1 MSRSWRFF
9 LGWALAMLVGMGVIS
24 QATVTADMSFFL
36 PSRPSA
42 EQQVLVDQLKN
53 GSVSRLLMLS
63 IEGGDVVQRAHVSRQ
78 LRENLVRQGLF
89 ITVQNGTQDS
99 LDAERDLLLRYRYVL
114 SPAVTPEHFTVPG
127 LRDAIGET
135 IDVLTSPMGTLI
147 KPFVMRDPTGELLS
161 LLNGLNPSSQPPL
174 EEGVWSSRDGQRA
187 LLLLQTRA
195 QGSDMDGQERAIEF
209 VRQAF
214 TNLVQPAELK
224 ALRLEMS
231 GPGLFAVNS
240 RAVIKE
246 EVSHLFLISSIAMLA
261 LLWGVYR
268 SPGLMLLGL
277 MPVASAV
284 VAGVVAVSLAHDTV
298 FAITIGFGT
307 SLVGEAVDYAIYYF
321 LQSSRGGLDEWRKRF
336 WPTVRLGV
344 MTTVF
349 GFGALLFSGF
359 PGLAQLGLHSLA
371 GVVCAALVTRFV
383 LPAVAGDKVRAPEPG
398 RIGAFMSDALRHVR
412 VLRWPL
418 LAMTLAS
425 SVYLLINRH
434 ALWTPDLS
442 VLSSVTVQE
451 ASRDVRLRS
460 DLGAPDARYMVVVQ
474 AADQEQALQS
484 AEQAARQLDA
494 LVRQGQIGGY
504 DNPARFL
511 PSQAMQ
517 KSRRDALPTSD
528 VLSER
533 LAQAL
538 VDSPLSASR
547 LRPFV
552 EDVSAARDK
561 PWMTRADL
569 DGSALSL
576 AVDALLTQSS
586 SGWTVLMPLRPVE
599 GAAAD
604 IPASLVRAALTGSGA
619 IFIDMKDEFESLY
632 GQYIAEAQWL
642 SLAGLVCI
650 VVLLV
655 WNLRSAAQVLQVMLP
670 LCSAVILV
678 VAGLHVSGE
687 RLHLLHLIGILLIVA
702 VGSNY
707 ALFFVRSNDASEM
720 DDLAVT
726 SLVTACMMGAI
737 GFGVLILS
745 SVPVLHAIG
754 ITVGPGVILAL
765 VLAAAWA
772 RVQR

>member
-1 MSRSWRFF
+1 MNRSWRFF
-9 LGWALAMLVGMGVIS
+9 LGWALAMLVGMGVIG

-78 LRENLVRQGLF
+78 LREDLVRQGLF

-99 LDAERDLLLRYRYVL
+99 LDAERNLLLRYRYVL

-135 IDVLTSPMGTLI
+135 IDVLTSPMGSLI

-161 LLNGLNPSSQPPL
+161 LLSGLNPGSQPPL
-174 EEGVWSSRDGQRA
+174 EEGVWASRDGQRA

-214 TNLVQPAELK
+214 ATLVQPAELK

-268 SPGLMLLGL
+268 SPRLMLLGL

-418 LAMTLAS
+418 MAMTLAS

-434 ALWTPDLS
+434 VLWTPDLS
-442 VLSSVTVQE
+442 ALSSVTVQE

-474 AADQEQALQS
+474 AADQEQALQG
-484 AEQAARQLDA
+484 AERAARQLDA

-547 LRPFV
+547 LGPFV
-552 EDVSAARDK
+552 EEVSAARDK

-599 GAAAD
+599 GVAAD
-604 IPASLVRAALTGSGA
+604 IPASIVRDALTGSGA
-619 IFIDMKDEFESLY
+619 VFIDMKDEFESLY

-650 VVLLV
+650 LVLLA
-655 WNLRSAAQVLQVMLP
+655 WSLRSAAQVLQVMLP

-678 VAGLHVSGE
+678 VAGLHAAGE

-720 DDLAVT
+720 DDLAVM
-726 SLVTACMMGAI
+726 SLVTACMTGAI

>member
-1 MSRSWRFF
+1 
-9 LGWALAMLVGMGVIS
+9 MLVGIGVIR

-63 IEGGDVVQRAHVSRQ
+63 IEGGDVVQRAAVSQ
-78 LRENLVRQGLF
+78 KLREALVRQGLF

-99 LDAERDLLLRYRYVL
+99 LDAERDFLLRHRYVL
-114 SPAVTPEHFTVPG
+114 SPAVTPEHFTVQG

-135 IDVLTSPMGTLI
+135 VDVLTSPMGSLI

-161 LLNGLNPSSQPPL
+161 LLSGLNPGSQPPL

-195 QGSDMDGQERAIEF
+195 LGSDMDGQEHAIES
-209 VRQAF
+209 VRHAF
-214 TNLVQPAELK
+214 ANLVQPSELK
-224 ALRLEMS
+224 TLRLQMS

-240 RAVIKE
+240 RAVIKD

-268 SPGLMLLGL
+268 SPRLMLLGL

-398 RIGAFMSDALRHVR
+398 RVGVWMSAGLRRAR

-418 LAMTLAS
+418 LALTLVS
-425 SVYLLINRH
+425 SVYLLMNRH

-442 VLSSVTVQE
+442 ALSSVTAQE
-451 ASRDVRLRS
+451 ASHDVRLRS

-474 AADQEQALQS
+474 AADKEQALQV
-484 AEQAARQLDA
+484 AERAALQLDV
-494 LVRQGQIGGY
+494 LVQQGQIGGY

-517 KSRRDALPTSD
+517 KSRRDALPTAD
-528 VLSER
+528 VLRER
-533 LAQAL
+533 LALAL

-547 LRPFV
+547 LGPFM
-552 EDVSAARDK
+552 EEVSAARDT
-561 PWMTRADL
+561 PLMTRASL

-604 IPASLVRAALTGSGA
+604 IPAPLVRAALTGSGA
-619 IFIDMKDEFESLY
+619 VFIDMKDEFESLY

-655 WNLRSAAQVLQVMLP
+655 WSLRSAAQVLQVMFP

-720 DDLAVT
+720 DNLAVM
-726 SLVTACMMGAI
+726 SLVTACMTGAI

-754 ITVGPGVILAL
+754 ITVGPGVVLAL
-765 VLAAAWA
+765 LMAAAWA
-772 RVQR
+772 RAQQ